1 MTDTLEADE
10 TETHVALIGAYEKEH
25 LSLSEKAV

>member
-10 TETHVALIGAYEKEH
+10 TETHVVLIEVYEKEH